1 MCGHGVRY
9 QSRKHQG
16 TTQKWRQD
24 VRCTCSSGKYKH
36 NTTQIQDLKVL
47 KTQENYSHGKRR
59 TYLKVYLRKM
69 PTQASKTS
77 FFRATVKTSS
87 GLKAD
92 EVKRAL
98 VGFQEVPPGLR
109 PKVATCLAKVSL
121 LTYLVRISALFKVP
135 KTFRTVII
143 PDVTSSW
150 TNKCRSWT

>member
-1 MCGHGVRY
+1 MACITKVENTRA
-9 QSRKHQG
+9 QRKSGDRTH
-16 TTQKWRQD
+16 D
-24 VRCTCSSGKYKH
+24 VHAAQESTSKTSHKFKTSKFKNSGK
-36 NTTQIQDLKVL
+36 LL
-47 KTQENYSHGKRR
+47 
-59 TYLKVYLRKM
+59 LRKIS
-69 PTQASKTS
+69 TQRFASKTS
-77 FFRATVKTSS
+77 FFRVTAKASS
-87 GLKAD
+87 GLKAG

-135 KTFRTVII
+135 KTFRIVII

>member
-1 MCGHGVRY
+1 MYMQLKKVRAKHHTN
-9 QSRKHQG
+9 SRPQ
-16 TTQKWRQD
+16 RF
-24 VRCTCSSGKYKH
+24 
-36 NTTQIQDLKVL
+36 
-47 KTQENYSHGKRR
+47 KTLENYSYGKRR
-59 TYLKVYLRKM
+59 TYLKVYLRKIS
-69 PTQASKTS
+69 TQRFASKTS
-77 FFRATVKTSS
+77 FFRVTVKTSS

-98 VGFQEVPPGLR
+98 VGFQEIPPGLR

-135 KTFRTVII
+135 KTFRMVII

>member
-1 MCGHGVRY
+1 M
-9 QSRKHQG
+9 K
-16 TTQKWRQD
+16 K
-24 VRCTCSSGKYKH
+24 
-36 NTTQIQDLKVL
+36 
-47 KTQENYSHGKRR
+47 
-59 TYLKVYLRKM
+59 
-69 PTQASKTS
+69 
-77 FFRATVKTSS
+77 SS

-121 LTYLVRISALFKVP
+121 LTYLVRISALFKVS
-135 KTFRTVII
+135 KTFRMVIM

>member
-1 MCGHGVRY
+1 MYMQLKKVRAKHY
-9 QSRKHQG
+9 TNSRPQSF
-16 TTQKWRQD
+16 
-24 VRCTCSSGKYKH
+24 
-36 NTTQIQDLKVL
+36 
-47 KTQENYSHGKRR
+47 KTQENYSYGKRR
-59 TYLKVYLRKM
+59 TYLKVYLRKI
-69 PTQASKTS
+69 PTQRFASKTS
-77 FFRATVKTSS
+77 FFRVTVKTSS

-98 VGFQEVPPGLR
+98 VGFQEIPPGLR

-135 KTFRTVII
+135 KTFRMVII